1 MTSRLVKR
9 HLSLC
14 LVLVML
20 LTAMLPVSVFAAGSN
35 DEGSA
40 ASGGNAAAT
49 TMISDY
55 ATFLSCFKVLEGYAQ
70 TYAEENAGE
79 DANALIINYIRTGV
93 ERYTSGTWEMVCGKE
108 NTAFTAYVSEQDTAN
123 NTSASALKNINNFT
137 LPNGNKVDLGHVFGA
152 MDVANYAKVQGMT
165 DAVVQARADMGSW
178 AGDITDLM
186 YCAENVDIADKV
198 DTTETDV
205 DTLAANLRARYLGVD
220 YGTLNEVDHSFTDT
234 DLYGDMDAFYLTTE
248 MNRGGVALSTIIE
261 NYFTAGLTDASRASY
276 FLTNRLGGMVTKD
289 GIRSKVLST
298 YTGNTLI
305 GALESSYS
313 LTDLPNCETLRKA
326 CCYAFADYLFDLA
339 GDPNGTDPV
348 DPDPVDPDPKPE
360 PKPDNAYYSVFSSDT
375 TTVAPGVTQ
384 TINYALTKDDKQIV
398 YYIATA
404 DIARE
409 DVSIHANYHD
419 NDPSQGWAMS
429 RVSDQMAAAQKR
441 HSDPSDAA
449 NYVEHYNAVVGV
461 NADFYNMTTGAPG
474 GALVMDGVE
483 YHGGTSENFFAILKD
498 GTAMIGSSS
507 DYAAYKDQ
515 IQEAVGGS
523 VYLVKDGKPV
533 VTSAADYY
541 NSRHSRTCVGI
552 TAEGKVIMMVLD
564 GRQEP
569 FSAGGSAEELAQIM
583 LDAGCVTAINLD
595 GGGST
600 TFVAKQEGSNTL
612 TVVNRPSDGYERSVS
627 SSLMVVSTAPVST
640 ELDHALITSA
650 YDYLTSGATVRLV
663 ASGVSASGSAAE
675 LPADITW
682 KSADETIGTV
692 SEDGVFTAVKK
703 GSVEIQL
710 LSGDTVIGSKTLTVV
725 EPNGLKF
732 SKTSINA
739 IYGDSVCLPLVATYN
754 ENPVAVCAGDITFE
768 LSNSAAGTVEAANNG
783 FAFTGSEGSGLR
795 NVTITAMI
803 TRDYSIS
810 ATIKVAMYS
819 ANQAI
824 FDFDNATGGDRT
836 FAWTRE
842 VSNAEYLPGGDGETD
857 RYHVIDPSQPM
868 NVTYVFGLDMMTIKM
883 PEKLKP
889 LLSMVAGGDI
899 SGITAWDLL
908 LQLAERVSPKTEVTV
923 KFQFDQNVDVD
934 ISNLT
939 VSNDYFRLTSA
950 SMDENNLLTV
960 KCNFIK
966 QSQAIDPETANPI
979 CILSGVKMTAKN
991 GANQTLTITNAGSIG
1006 YDIYLGANALYS
1018 MAKQTSFQ
1026 EQYGIYPYEE
1036 PENVTHPKGGHFY
1049 CESYQKFTDKF
1060 ILDGTVWSGWKQING
1075 ATYYFV
1081 DNVAVKGVHKVPGL
1095 NDESNEY
1102 FYQFNETTGAC
1113 EGKVTGLFEL
1123 DGARYYAI
1131 NGVAKSGWWNLTD
1144 ADGENSYYY
1153 FDKETFKGLNGP
1165 SRAFFENVTYT
1176 FDNGKLLKGEWLTT
1190 DQGTKYYY
1198 GPTFVQGKWYT
1209 VEGEKYYFD
1218 PQGYRY
1224 TGLRYVKESYN
1235 HDDHIYWYD
1244 FGEDGICHGVYQ
1256 HTGLF
1261 YLNGNTYYTIDGMVC
1276 FGLYLAEDGYYYY
1289 FGSGN
1294 YTAVKNTRHWVSFPN
1309 DTGLAQ
1315 AFYDF
1320 DENGRMI
1327 IDNPDPSKNGIVN
1340 EDGTLYYYVNGVRNY
1355 AGLIQID
1362 GDYYYV
1368 NSSCKVVTSQR
1379 YWVSKTND
1387 LLPATFY
1394 NFDADGKMTDAP
1406 IPTPDPDPNPNPDP
1420 GVKNGIVN
1428 EDGELYYYVNGVKT
1442 YAGLIKIDG
1451 DYYYVN
1457 SSCKVVTNCRYWIS
1471 KTNDLLPA
1479 TFYNFDADGKMTDAP
1494 IPTPDPDPNPNPDP
1508 EVKNGI
1514 VSEDGEL
1521 YYYVNGV
1528 KTYAGL
1534 IQIDGDY
1541 YYVNSSCKVVTNQRY
1556 WISKTN
1562 DLLPATFYTFG
1573 ADGKMTDAPIPT
1585 PEPDPELK
1593 NGIVSEDG
1601 ELYYY
1606 VNGVKTYAGLIQ
1618 IDGDYYYV
1626 NSSCKVVTN
1635 QRYWIS
1641 KTNDLLPATFYNFDA
1656 DGKMTDAPIPTPE
1669 PDPELKNGIVSEDG
1683 ELYYYVNGVKTYA
1696 GLIQIDGDYYYVNS
1710 SCKVVTNQRYW
1721 ISKTN
1726 DLLPATFYTF
1736 GADGKMT
1743 DAPIPTPDPD
1753 PVDPAKNGIV
1763 SEDGELYYY
1772 VDGVKTYAGLIKI
1785 DGDYYYVNS
1794 SCKVIT
1800 NQRYW
1805 ISKTNDLLPATF
1817 YTFGADGKMVK

>member
-1 MTSRLVKR
+1 MTRGTMKR
-9 HLSLC
+9 YLSMC
-14 LVLVML
+14 LVIVML
-20 LTAMLPVSVFAAGSN
+20 LTTLLPVGAYAADDSAIEDTATN
-35 DEGSA
+35 YEEPVASELEDVSIELEDQESEQADETS
-40 ASGGNAAAT
+40 T
-49 TMISDY
+49 VTEISDY

-261 NYFTAGLTDASRASY
+261 NYFTAGLTDTSRASY

-313 LTDLPNCETLRKA
+313 LTDLPNYETLRKA

-348 DPDPVDPDPKPE
+348 DPNPDPEPDPE
-360 PKPDNAYYSVFSSDT
+360 PDDAYYSVFSSDT

-404 DIARE
+404 DISRD
-409 DVSIHANYHD
+409 DVSIHANYHA

-429 RVSDQMAAAQKR
+429 RVSDQMTAAQKR

-461 NADFYNMTTGAPG
+461 NADFYNMTTGAPS
-474 GALVMDGVE
+474 GALVMEGVE
-483 YHGGTSENFFAILKD
+483 YHSGASANFFAILKD

-523 VYLVKDGKPV
+523 VYLVKDGKSV

-552 TAEGKVIMMVLD
+552 TAEGKVVLMVLD

-640 ELDHALITSA
+640 EFDHALITSA
-650 YDYLTSGATVRLV
+650 YDYLTSGATVRLI
-663 ASGVSASGSAAE
+663 ASGVSVSGSAAE

-692 SEDGVFTAVKK
+692 SEGGVFTAVKK

-739 IYGDSVCLPLVATYN
+739 IYGDSVRLPLVATYN

-783 FAFTGSEGSGLR
+783 FAFTGSEASGLR

-824 FDFDNATGGDRT
+824 FDFDNATSGDRT
-836 FAWTRE
+836 FAWTRD

-868 NVTYVFGLDMMTIKM
+868 NVTYVFGLDMMTIKV
-883 PEKLKP
+883 PEKLEP

-908 LQLAERVSPKTEVTV
+908 LQLAERVSSKTEVTV
-923 KFQFDQNVDVD
+923 KFQFDQNVAVD

-950 SMDENNLLTV
+950 SLDENNLLTV

-966 QSQAIDPETANPI
+966 QSQAIDPDTANPI
-979 CILSGVKMTAKN
+979 CILSGVQLSAKD
-991 GANQTLTITNAGSIG
+991 GAQWDADQCLSIENSGSVG

-1036 PENVTHPKGGHFY
+1036 PENTTHPCGGHFY
-1049 CESYQKFTDKF
+1049 CESYQEFTDRF
-1060 ILDGTVWSGWKQING
+1060 ILDNGSWSGWKTVNG
-1075 ATYYFV
+1075 ASYYFV
-1081 DNVAVKGVHKVPGL
+1081 ENNALKGIHKVPGL

-1113 EGKVTGLFEL
+1113 EGKVTGLIEV
-1123 DGARYYAI
+1123 DGAWYYAI

-1144 ADGENSYYY
+1144 ADGNNGYYY
-1153 FDKETFKGLNGP
+1153 FDPETFQGLNGEN
-1165 SRAFFENVTYT
+1165 SSFFPNVTYQ
-1176 FDNGKLLKGEWLTT
+1176 FENGKLVKGAWLAT
-1190 DQGTKYYY
+1190 DHGKRYYY
-1198 GPTFVQGKWYT
+1198 GPGFVQGKWYT
-1209 VEGEKYYFD
+1209 IEGNLYFFN
-1218 PQGYRY
+1218 QNGYRY
-1224 TGLRYVKESYN
+1224 EGLRYVKLRDN
-1235 HDDHIYWYD
+1235 HDDPIYWYD

-1261 YLNGNTYYTIDGMVC
+1261 YLNGNTYYTINGMVC
-1276 FGLYLAEDGYYYY
+1276 NGLYLADDGYYYY
-1289 FGSGN
+1289 FGSVD
-1294 YTAVKNTRHWVSFPN
+1294 YTAVKNTRHWVSYPN
-1309 DTGLAQ
+1309 DTGFAP
-1315 AFYDF
+1315 AFYSF
-1320 DENGRMI
+1320 DEDGRMI
-1327 IDNPDPSKNGIVN
+1327 IDTPDPSKDGIVN
-1340 EDGTLYYYVNGVRNY
+1340 EDGELYYYVNGVRFY

-1368 NSSCKVVTSQR
+1368 NSSCKVVTNQR

-1387 LLPATFY
+1387 LLPAGFY
-1394 NFDADGKMTDAP
+1394 NFDVDGKMTDAP
-1406 IPTPDPDPNPNPDP
+1406 IPTPDPDPD
-1420 GVKNGIVN
+1420 
-1428 EDGELYYYVNGVKT
+1428 
-1442 YAGLIKIDG
+1442 
-1451 DYYYVN
+1451 
-1457 SSCKVVTNCRYWIS
+1457 
-1471 KTNDLLPA
+1471 
-1479 TFYNFDADGKMTDAP
+1479 
-1494 IPTPDPDPNPNPDP
+1494 PNPDP

-1541 YYVNSSCKVVTNQRY
+1541 YYVNSY
-1556 WISKTN
+1556 
-1562 DLLPATFYTFG
+1562 
-1573 ADGKMTDAPIPT
+1573 
-1585 PEPDPELK
+1585 
-1593 NGIVSEDG
+1593 
-1601 ELYYY
+1601 
-1606 VNGVKTYAGLIQ
+1606 
-1618 IDGDYYYV
+1618 
-1626 NSSCKVVTN
+1626 
-1635 QRYWIS
+1635 
-1641 KTNDLLPATFYNFDA
+1641 
-1656 DGKMTDAPIPTPE
+1656 
-1669 PDPELKNGIVSEDG
+1669 
-1683 ELYYYVNGVKTYA
+1683 
-1696 GLIQIDGDYYYVNS
+1696 
-1710 SCKVVTNQRYW
+1710 
-1721 ISKTN
+1721 
-1726 DLLPATFYTF
+1726 
-1736 GADGKMT
+1736 
-1743 DAPIPTPDPD
+1743 
-1753 PVDPAKNGIV
+1753 
-1763 SEDGELYYY
+1763 
-1772 VDGVKTYAGLIKI
+1772 
-1785 DGDYYYVNS
+1785 
-1794 SCKVIT
+1794 CKVIT
-1800 NQRYW
+1800 SQRYW
-1805 ISKTNDLLPATF
+1805 VSKTNNLLPATF
-1817 YTFGADGKMVK
+1817 YTFGADGKMVR

>member
-123 NTSASALKNINNFT
+123 NTSASALKNLGNFT

-152 MDVANYAKVQGMT
+152 MDVANYAKAQGMT
-165 DAVVQARADMGSW
+165 AAVVQARADMGSW
-178 AGDITDLM
+178 AGDIADLM
-186 YCAENVDIADKV
+186 FCAENVDIPEKV

-205 DTLAANLRARYLGVD
+205 DILAANIRTKYLGVD
-220 YGTLNEVDHSFTDT
+220 YGTLNSVDHSFTDT

-552 TAEGKVIMMVLD
+552 TAEGKVVMMVLD

-640 ELDHALITSA
+640 EFDHALITSA

-663 ASGVSASGSAAE
+663 ASGVSVSGSAAE
-675 LPADITW
+675 LPANLTW

-692 SEDGVFTAVKK
+692 SEDGVFNAVKK

-710 LSGDTVIGSKTLTVV
+710 LSDDTVIGSKTLTVV

-739 IYGDSVCLPLVATYN
+739 IYGDSVRLPLIATYN

-810 ATIKVAMYS
+810 ATIKVVMYS

-824 FDFDNATGGDRT
+824 FDFDNATSGDRT
-836 FAWTRE
+836 FAWTRD

-883 PEKLKP
+883 PEKLEP

-1006 YDIYLGANALYS
+1006 YDIYLGANALYN

-1123 DGARYYAI
+1123 DGAWYYAI
-1131 NGVAKSGWWNLTD
+1131 KGVAKSGWWNLTD
-1144 ADGENSYYY
+1144 ADGSSAYY
-1153 FDKETFKGLNGP
+1153 FFSTKTFQAVDGNQKIDGYNYVF
-1165 SRAFFENVTYT
+1165 SNH
-1176 FDNGKLLKGEWLTT
+1176 KLVRGDFVKDAGGTHYRWAGEWMCNKWLEL
-1190 DQGTKYYY
+1190 DGKKYYLGH
-1198 GPTFVQGKWYT
+1198 GPNGYVQ
-1209 VEGEKYYFD
+1209 
-1218 PQGYRY
+1218 
-1224 TGLRYVKESYN
+1224 TGIF
-1235 HDDHIYWYD
+1235 HIYEYP
-1244 FGEDGICHGVYQ
+1244 
-1256 HTGLF
+1256 
-1261 YLNGNTYYTIDGMVC
+1261 
-1276 FGLYLAEDGYYYY
+1276 
-1289 FGSGN
+1289 
-1294 YTAVKNTRHWVSFPN
+1294 TRY
-1309 DTGLAQ
+1309 A
-1315 AFYDF
+1315 A
-1320 DENGRMI
+1320 DENGVWQEHLTGPFDYKGETYYCVAGI
-1327 IDNPDPSKNGIVN
+1327 IQEG
-1340 EDGTLYYYVNGVRNY
+1340 
-1355 AGLIQID
+1355 AGLVRID
-1362 GDYYYV
+1362 GDYYYFRTSTSTAV
-1368 NSSCKVVTSQR
+1368 KARAYWITVT
-1379 YWVSKTND
+1379 NG
-1387 LLPATFY
+1387 LLPAGQYT
-1394 NFDADGKMTDAP
+1394 FDADGKMVNPP
-1406 IPTPDPDPNPNPDP
+1406 IVTPDPDPSP
-1420 GVKNGIVN
+1420 
-1428 EDGELYYYVNGVKT
+1428 E
-1442 YAGLIKIDG
+1442 
-1451 DYYYVN
+1451 
-1457 SSCKVVTNCRYWIS
+1457 
-1471 KTNDLLPA
+1471 
-1479 TFYNFDADGKMTDAP
+1479 
-1494 IPTPDPDPNPNPDP
+1494 P

-1514 VSEDGEL
+1514 VAE
-1521 YYYVNGV
+1521 NG
-1528 KTYAGL
+1528 
-1534 IQIDGDY
+1534 
-1541 YYVNSSCKVVTNQRY
+1541 S
-1556 WISKTN
+1556 
-1562 DLLPATFYTFG
+1562 
-1573 ADGKMTDAPIPT
+1573 
-1585 PEPDPELK
+1585 
-1593 NGIVSEDG
+1593 
-1601 ELYYY
+1601 
-1606 VNGVKTYAGLIQ
+1606 
-1618 IDGDYYYV
+1618 
-1626 NSSCKVVTN
+1626 
-1635 QRYWIS
+1635 
-1641 KTNDLLPATFYNFDA
+1641 
-1656 DGKMTDAPIPTPE
+1656 
-1669 PDPELKNGIVSEDG
+1669 
-1683 ELYYYVNGVKTYA
+1683 
-1696 GLIQIDGDYYYVNS
+1696 
-1710 SCKVVTNQRYW
+1710 
-1721 ISKTN
+1721 
-1726 DLLPATFYTF
+1726 
-1736 GADGKMT
+1736 
-1743 DAPIPTPDPD
+1743 
-1753 PVDPAKNGIV
+1753 
-1763 SEDGELYYY
+1763 LYYY
-1772 VDGVKTYAGLIKI
+1772 VDGVLTGAGLIRLN
-1785 DGDYYYVNS
+1785 GDYYYVRTSNCEVVHGRS
-1794 SCKVIT
+1794 
-1800 NQRYW
+1800 YW
-1805 ISKTNDLLPATF
+1805 ITVTNGLLPTGQYTFDANGKMVNPPIVTPDPDPSPEPEVKNGIVAENGSLYYYVDGVLTGAGLIRLNGDYYYVRTSNCEVVHGRSYWVTDTNDLLPAGP
-1817 YTFGADGKMVK
+1817 YTFGTDGKMINPPVVDPNPDPDPTPDVKNGIVAENGSLYYYVDGVLTGAGLIRLNGDYYYVRTSNCEVVHGRSYWVTDTNGLLPAGEYVFDETGKIVF

>member
-1 MTSRLVKR
+1 MTRGTMKR
-9 HLSLC
+9 YLSMC
-14 LVLVML
+14 LVIVML
-20 LTAMLPVSVFAAGSN
+20 LTTLLPVGAYAADDSAIEDTATN
-35 DEGSA
+35 YEEPVASELEDVSIELEDQESEQADETS
-40 ASGGNAAAT
+40 T
-49 TMISDY
+49 VTEISDY

-261 NYFTAGLTDASRASY
+261 NYFTAGLTDTSRASY

-313 LTDLPNCETLRKA
+313 LTDLPNYETLRKA

-348 DPDPVDPDPKPE
+348 DPNPDPEPDPE
-360 PKPDNAYYSVFSSDT
+360 PDDAYYSVFSSDT

-404 DIARE
+404 DISRD
-409 DVSIHANYHD
+409 DVSIHANYHA

-429 RVSDQMAAAQKR
+429 RVSDQMTAAQKR

-461 NADFYNMTTGAPG
+461 NADFYNMTTGAPS
-474 GALVMDGVE
+474 GALVMEGVE
-483 YHGGTSENFFAILKD
+483 YHSGASANFFAILKD

-523 VYLVKDGKPV
+523 VYLVKDGKSV

-552 TAEGKVIMMVLD
+552 TAEGKVVLMVLD

-640 ELDHALITSA
+640 EFDHALITSA
-650 YDYLTSGATVRLV
+650 YDYLTSGATVRLI
-663 ASGVSASGSAAE
+663 ASGVSVSGSAAE

-692 SEDGVFTAVKK
+692 SEGGVFTAVKK

-739 IYGDSVCLPLVATYN
+739 IYGDSVRLPLVATYN

-783 FAFTGSEGSGLR
+783 FAFTGSEASGLR

-824 FDFDNATGGDRT
+824 FDFDNATSGDRT
-836 FAWTRE
+836 FAWTRD

-868 NVTYVFGLDMMTIKM
+868 NVTYVFGLDMMTIKV
-883 PEKLKP
+883 PEKLEP

-908 LQLAERVSPKTEVTV
+908 LQLAERVSSKTEVTV
-923 KFQFDQNVDVD
+923 KFQFDQNVAVD

-950 SMDENNLLTV
+950 SLDENNLLTV

-966 QSQAIDPETANPI
+966 QSQAIDPDTANPI
-979 CILSGVKMTAKN
+979 CILSGVQLSAKD
-991 GANQTLTITNAGSIG
+991 GAQWDADQCLSIENSGSVG

-1036 PENVTHPKGGHFY
+1036 PENTTHPCGGHFY
-1049 CESYQKFTDKF
+1049 CESYQEFTDRF
-1060 ILDGTVWSGWKQING
+1060 ILDNGSWSGWKTVNG
-1075 ATYYFV
+1075 ASYYFV
-1081 DNVAVKGVHKVPGL
+1081 ENNALKGIHKVPGL

-1113 EGKVTGLFEL
+1113 EGKVTGLIEV
-1123 DGARYYAI
+1123 DGAWYYAI

-1144 ADGENSYYY
+1144 ADGNNGYYY
-1153 FDKETFKGLNGP
+1153 FDPETFQGLNGEN
-1165 SRAFFENVTYT
+1165 SSFFPNVTYQ
-1176 FDNGKLLKGEWLTT
+1176 FENGKLVKGAWLAT
-1190 DQGTKYYY
+1190 DHGKRYYY
-1198 GPTFVQGKWYT
+1198 GPGFVQGKWYT
-1209 VEGEKYYFD
+1209 IEGNLYFFN
-1218 PQGYRY
+1218 QNGYRY
-1224 TGLRYVKESYN
+1224 EGLRYVKLRDN
-1235 HDDHIYWYD
+1235 HDDPIYWYD

-1261 YLNGNTYYTIDGMVC
+1261 YLNGNTYYTINGMVC
-1276 FGLYLAEDGYYYY
+1276 NGLYLADDGYYYY
-1289 FGSGN
+1289 FGSVD
-1294 YTAVKNTRHWVSFPN
+1294 YTAVKNTRHWVSYPN
-1309 DTGLAQ
+1309 DTGFAP
-1315 AFYDF
+1315 AFYSF
-1320 DENGRMI
+1320 DEDGRMI
-1327 IDNPDPSKNGIVN
+1327 IDTPDPSK
-1340 EDGTLYYYVNGVRNY
+1340 D
-1355 AGLIQID
+1355 
-1362 GDYYYV
+1362 
-1368 NSSCKVVTSQR
+1368 
-1379 YWVSKTND
+1379 
-1387 LLPATFY
+1387 
-1394 NFDADGKMTDAP
+1394 
-1406 IPTPDPDPNPNPDP
+1406 
-1420 GVKNGIVN
+1420 GIVN
-1428 EDGELYYYVNGVKT
+1428 EDGELYYYVNGV
-1442 YAGLIKIDG
+1442 
-1451 DYYYVN
+1451 
-1457 SSCKVVTNCRYWIS
+1457 R
-1471 KTNDLLPA
+1471 
-1479 TFYNFDADGKMTDAP
+1479 F
-1494 IPTPDPDPNPNPDP
+1494 
-1508 EVKNGI
+1508 
-1514 VSEDGEL
+1514 
-1521 YYYVNGV
+1521 
-1528 KTYAGL
+1528 YAGL

-1556 WISKTN
+1556 WVSKTN
-1562 DLLPATFYTFG
+1562 DLLPAG
-1573 ADGKMTDAPIPT
+1573 
-1585 PEPDPELK
+1585 
-1593 NGIVSEDG
+1593 
-1601 ELYYY
+1601 
-1606 VNGVKTYAGLIQ
+1606 
-1618 IDGDYYYV
+1618 
-1626 NSSCKVVTN
+1626 
-1635 QRYWIS
+1635 
-1641 KTNDLLPATFYNFDA
+1641 FYNFD
-1656 DGKMTDAPIPTPE
+1656 
-1669 PDPELKNGIVSEDG
+1669 V
-1683 ELYYYVNGVKTYA
+1683 
-1696 GLIQIDGDYYYVNS
+1696 
-1710 SCKVVTNQRYW
+1710 
-1721 ISKTN
+1721 
-1726 DLLPATFYTF
+1726 
-1736 GADGKMT
+1736 DGKMT

-1753 PVDPAKNGIV
+1753 PDPNPDPEVKNGIV

-1772 VDGVKTYAGLIKI
+1772 VDGVKTYAGLIQI

-1794 SCKVIT
+1794 YCKVIT
-1800 NQRYW
+1800 SQRYW
-1805 ISKTNDLLPATF
+1805 VSKTNNLLPATF
-1817 YTFGADGKMVK
+1817 YTFGADGKMVR

>member
-1 MTSRLVKR
+1 MTSRLMKR

-123 NTSASALKNINNFT
+123 NTSASALKNLGNFT

-178 AGDITDLM
+178 AGDIADLM
-186 YCAENVDIADKV
+186 FCAENVDIPEKV

-205 DTLAANLRARYLGVD
+205 DILAANIRTKYLGVD
-220 YGTLNEVDHSFTDT
+220 YGTLNSVDHSFTDT

-498 GTAMIGSSS
+498 GTAMIGGPS
-507 DYAAYKDQ
+507 DYAAYQDQ

-640 ELDHALITSA
+640 EFDHALITSA

-663 ASGVSASGSAAE
+663 ASGVSVSGSAAE
-675 LPADITW
+675 LPANLTW

-739 IYGDSVCLPLVATYN
+739 IYGDSVRLPLVATYN

-1144 ADGENSYYY
+1144 ADGSSAYY
-1153 FDKETFKGLNGP
+1153 FFSTKTFQAVDGNQKIDGYNYVF
-1165 SRAFFENVTYT
+1165 SNH
-1176 FDNGKLLKGEWLTT
+1176 KLVRGDFVKDAGGTHYRWAGEWMCNKWLEL
-1190 DQGTKYYY
+1190 DGKKYYLGY
-1198 GPTFVQGKWYT
+1198 GPNGYVQ
-1209 VEGEKYYFD
+1209 
-1218 PQGYRY
+1218 
-1224 TGLRYVKESYN
+1224 TGIF
-1235 HDDHIYWYD
+1235 HIYEYPTRYAAD
-1244 FGEDGICHGVYQ
+1244 ENGVWQ
-1256 HTGLF
+1256 EHLTGLF
-1261 YLNGNTYYTIDGMVC
+1261 DYKGETYYCVAG
-1276 FGLYLAEDGYYYY
+1276 
-1289 FGSGN
+1289 
-1294 YTAVKNTRHWVSFPN
+1294 
-1309 DTGLAQ
+1309 
-1315 AFYDF
+1315 
-1320 DENGRMI
+1320 I
-1327 IDNPDPSKNGIVN
+1327 IQEG
-1340 EDGTLYYYVNGVRNY
+1340 
-1355 AGLIQID
+1355 AGLVRID
-1362 GDYYYV
+1362 GDYYYFRTSTSTAV
-1368 NSSCKVVTSQR
+1368 KARAYWITVT
-1379 YWVSKTND
+1379 NG
-1387 LLPATFY
+1387 LLPAGQYT
-1394 NFDADGKMTDAP
+1394 FDADGKMVNPP
-1406 IPTPDPDPNPNPDP
+1406 IVTPDPDPSPEP
-1420 GVKNGIVN
+1420 GVKNGIVA
-1428 EDGELYYYVNGVKT
+1428 ENG
-1442 YAGLIKIDG
+1442 
-1451 DYYYVN
+1451 
-1457 SSCKVVTNCRYWIS
+1457 S
-1471 KTNDLLPA
+1471 
-1479 TFYNFDADGKMTDAP
+1479 
-1494 IPTPDPDPNPNPDP
+1494 
-1508 EVKNGI
+1508 
-1514 VSEDGEL
+1514 
-1521 YYYVNGV
+1521 
-1528 KTYAGL
+1528 
-1534 IQIDGDY
+1534 
-1541 YYVNSSCKVVTNQRY
+1541 
-1556 WISKTN
+1556 
-1562 DLLPATFYTFG
+1562 
-1573 ADGKMTDAPIPT
+1573 
-1585 PEPDPELK
+1585 
-1593 NGIVSEDG
+1593 
-1601 ELYYY
+1601 
-1606 VNGVKTYAGLIQ
+1606 
-1618 IDGDYYYV
+1618 
-1626 NSSCKVVTN
+1626 
-1635 QRYWIS
+1635 
-1641 KTNDLLPATFYNFDA
+1641 
-1656 DGKMTDAPIPTPE
+1656 
-1669 PDPELKNGIVSEDG
+1669 
-1683 ELYYYVNGVKTYA
+1683 
-1696 GLIQIDGDYYYVNS
+1696 
-1710 SCKVVTNQRYW
+1710 
-1721 ISKTN
+1721 
-1726 DLLPATFYTF
+1726 
-1736 GADGKMT
+1736 
-1743 DAPIPTPDPD
+1743 
-1753 PVDPAKNGIV
+1753 
-1763 SEDGELYYY
+1763 LYYY
-1772 VDGVKTYAGLIKI
+1772 VDGVLTGAGLIRLN
-1785 DGDYYYVNS
+1785 GDYYYVKTSNCEVVHGRS
-1794 SCKVIT
+1794 YWVTDT
-1800 NQRYW
+1800 NG
-1805 ISKTNDLLPATF
+1805 LLPAGP
-1817 YTFGADGKMVK
+1817 YTFGTDGKMINPPVVDPTPDPDPEPEPTPDPDPTPDVKNGIVAENGSLYYYEGGVLTGAGLIRLNGDYYYVKTSNCEVVHGRSYWVTDTNGLLPAGPYTFDADGKMVK

>member
-1 MTSRLVKR
+1 MTSRLMKR

-35 DEGSA
+35 DEGSV

-123 NTSASALKNINNFT
+123 NTSASALKNLGNFT

-205 DTLAANLRARYLGVD
+205 DTLAANIRTKYLGVD
-220 YGTLNEVDHSFTDT
+220 YGTLNSVGHSFADT

-461 NADFYNMTTGAPG
+461 NADFYNMTTGAPS

-483 YHGGTSENFFAILKD
+483 YHGGTSKNFFAILKD
-498 GTAMIGSSS
+498 GTAMIGGPS
-507 DYAAYKDQ
+507 DYAAYQDQ

-552 TAEGKVIMMVLD
+552 TAEGKVVMMVLD

-569 FSAGGSAEELAQIM
+569 FSAGGTAEELAQIM

-640 ELDHALITSA
+640 EFDHALITSA

-663 ASGVSASGSAAE
+663 ASGVSVSGSAAE
-675 LPADITW
+675 LPANLTW

-739 IYGDSVCLPLVATYN
+739 IYGDSVRLPLVATYN

-824 FDFDNATGGDRT
+824 FDFDNATSGDRT
-836 FAWTRE
+836 FAWTRD

-883 PEKLKP
+883 PEKLEP

-1006 YDIYLGANALYS
+1006 YDIYLGANALYN

-1123 DGARYYAI
+1123 DGAWYYAI
-1131 NGVAKSGWWNLTD
+1131 KGVAKSGWWNLTD
-1144 ADGENSYYY
+1144 ADGSSAYY
-1153 FDKETFKGLNGP
+1153 FFSTKTFQAVDGNQKIDGYNYVF
-1165 SRAFFENVTYT
+1165 SNH
-1176 FDNGKLLKGEWLTT
+1176 KLVRGDFVKDAGGTHYRWAGEWMCNKWLEL
-1190 DQGTKYYY
+1190 DGKKYYLGY
-1198 GPTFVQGKWYT
+1198 GPNGYVQ
-1209 VEGEKYYFD
+1209 
-1218 PQGYRY
+1218 
-1224 TGLRYVKESYN
+1224 TGIF
-1235 HDDHIYWYD
+1235 HIYEYP
-1244 FGEDGICHGVYQ
+1244 
-1256 HTGLF
+1256 
-1261 YLNGNTYYTIDGMVC
+1261 
-1276 FGLYLAEDGYYYY
+1276 
-1289 FGSGN
+1289 
-1294 YTAVKNTRHWVSFPN
+1294 TRY
-1309 DTGLAQ
+1309 A
-1315 AFYDF
+1315 A
-1320 DENGRMI
+1320 DENGVWQEHLTGPFDYKGETYYCVAGI
-1327 IDNPDPSKNGIVN
+1327 IQEG
-1340 EDGTLYYYVNGVRNY
+1340 
-1355 AGLIQID
+1355 AGLVRID
-1362 GDYYYV
+1362 GDYYYFRTSTSTAV
-1368 NSSCKVVTSQR
+1368 KARAYWITVT
-1379 YWVSKTND
+1379 NG
-1387 LLPATFY
+1387 LLPAGQYT
-1394 NFDADGKMTDAP
+1394 FDADGKMVNPP
-1406 IPTPDPDPNPNPDP
+1406 IVTPDPDPSP
-1420 GVKNGIVN
+1420 
-1428 EDGELYYYVNGVKT
+1428 E
-1442 YAGLIKIDG
+1442 
-1451 DYYYVN
+1451 
-1457 SSCKVVTNCRYWIS
+1457 
-1471 KTNDLLPA
+1471 
-1479 TFYNFDADGKMTDAP
+1479 
-1494 IPTPDPDPNPNPDP
+1494 P

-1514 VSEDGEL
+1514 VAE
-1521 YYYVNGV
+1521 NG
-1528 KTYAGL
+1528 
-1534 IQIDGDY
+1534 
-1541 YYVNSSCKVVTNQRY
+1541 S
-1556 WISKTN
+1556 
-1562 DLLPATFYTFG
+1562 
-1573 ADGKMTDAPIPT
+1573 
-1585 PEPDPELK
+1585 
-1593 NGIVSEDG
+1593 
-1601 ELYYY
+1601 
-1606 VNGVKTYAGLIQ
+1606 
-1618 IDGDYYYV
+1618 
-1626 NSSCKVVTN
+1626 
-1635 QRYWIS
+1635 
-1641 KTNDLLPATFYNFDA
+1641 
-1656 DGKMTDAPIPTPE
+1656 
-1669 PDPELKNGIVSEDG
+1669 
-1683 ELYYYVNGVKTYA
+1683 
-1696 GLIQIDGDYYYVNS
+1696 
-1710 SCKVVTNQRYW
+1710 
-1721 ISKTN
+1721 
-1726 DLLPATFYTF
+1726 
-1736 GADGKMT
+1736 
-1743 DAPIPTPDPD
+1743 
-1753 PVDPAKNGIV
+1753 
-1763 SEDGELYYY
+1763 LYYY
-1772 VDGVKTYAGLIKI
+1772 VDGVLTGAGLIRLN
-1785 DGDYYYVNS
+1785 GDYYYVKTSNCEVVHGRS
-1794 SCKVIT
+1794 YWVTDT
-1800 NQRYW
+1800 NG
-1805 ISKTNDLLPATF
+1805 LLPAGPYTF
-1817 YTFGADGKMVK
+1817 GTDGKMINPPVVDPTPDPDPEPEPTPDPDPTPDVKNGIVAENGSLYYYEDGVLTGAGLIRLNGDYYYVKTSNCEVVHGRSYWVTDTNGLLPAGPYTFGADGKMVK

>member
-1 MTSRLVKR
+1 MTSRLMKR

-123 NTSASALKNINNFT
+123 NTSASALKNLGNFT

-178 AGDITDLM
+178 AGDIADLM
-186 YCAENVDIADKV
+186 FCAENVDIPEKV

-205 DTLAANLRARYLGVD
+205 DILAANIRTKYLGVD
-220 YGTLNEVDHSFTDT
+220 YGTLNSVDHSFTDT

-498 GTAMIGSSS
+498 GTAMIGGPS
-507 DYAAYKDQ
+507 DYAAYQDQ

-627 SSLMVVSTAPVST
+627 SSLMVASTAPVST
-640 ELDHALITSA
+640 EFDHALITSA

-663 ASGVSASGSAAE
+663 ASGVSVSGSAAE
-675 LPADITW
+675 LPANLTW

-739 IYGDSVCLPLVATYN
+739 IYGDSVRLPLVATYN

-824 FDFDNATGGDRT
+824 FDFDNATSGDRT

-883 PEKLKP
+883 PEKLEP

-991 GANQTLTITNAGSIG
+991 GANQTLTITSAGSIG

-1123 DGARYYAI
+1123 DGAWYYAI
-1131 NGVAKSGWWNLTD
+1131 KGVAKSGWWNLTD
-1144 ADGENSYYY
+1144 ADGSSAYY
-1153 FDKETFKGLNGP
+1153 FFSTKTFQAVDGNQKIDGYNYVF
-1165 SRAFFENVTYT
+1165 SNH
-1176 FDNGKLLKGEWLTT
+1176 KLVRGDFVKDAGGTHYRWAGEWMCNKWLEL
-1190 DQGTKYYY
+1190 DGKKYYLGY
-1198 GPTFVQGKWYT
+1198 GPNGYVQ
-1209 VEGEKYYFD
+1209 
-1218 PQGYRY
+1218 
-1224 TGLRYVKESYN
+1224 TGIF
-1235 HDDHIYWYD
+1235 HIYEYPTRYAAD
-1244 FGEDGICHGVYQ
+1244 ENGVWQ
-1256 HTGLF
+1256 EHLTGLF
-1261 YLNGNTYYTIDGMVC
+1261 DYKGETYYCVAG
-1276 FGLYLAEDGYYYY
+1276 
-1289 FGSGN
+1289 
-1294 YTAVKNTRHWVSFPN
+1294 
-1309 DTGLAQ
+1309 
-1315 AFYDF
+1315 
-1320 DENGRMI
+1320 I
-1327 IDNPDPSKNGIVN
+1327 IQEG
-1340 EDGTLYYYVNGVRNY
+1340 
-1355 AGLIQID
+1355 AGLVRID
-1362 GDYYYV
+1362 GDYYYFRTSTSTAV
-1368 NSSCKVVTSQR
+1368 KARAYWITVT
-1379 YWVSKTND
+1379 NG
-1387 LLPATFY
+1387 LLPTGQY
-1394 NFDADGKMTDAP
+1394 TFDADGKMVNPP
-1406 IPTPDPDPNPNPDP
+1406 IVTPDPDPSPEP
-1420 GVKNGIVN
+1420 GVKNGIVA
-1428 EDGELYYYVNGVKT
+1428 ENG
-1442 YAGLIKIDG
+1442 
-1451 DYYYVN
+1451 
-1457 SSCKVVTNCRYWIS
+1457 S
-1471 KTNDLLPA
+1471 
-1479 TFYNFDADGKMTDAP
+1479 
-1494 IPTPDPDPNPNPDP
+1494 
-1508 EVKNGI
+1508 
-1514 VSEDGEL
+1514 
-1521 YYYVNGV
+1521 
-1528 KTYAGL
+1528 
-1534 IQIDGDY
+1534 
-1541 YYVNSSCKVVTNQRY
+1541 
-1556 WISKTN
+1556 
-1562 DLLPATFYTFG
+1562 
-1573 ADGKMTDAPIPT
+1573 
-1585 PEPDPELK
+1585 
-1593 NGIVSEDG
+1593 
-1601 ELYYY
+1601 
-1606 VNGVKTYAGLIQ
+1606 
-1618 IDGDYYYV
+1618 
-1626 NSSCKVVTN
+1626 
-1635 QRYWIS
+1635 
-1641 KTNDLLPATFYNFDA
+1641 
-1656 DGKMTDAPIPTPE
+1656 
-1669 PDPELKNGIVSEDG
+1669 
-1683 ELYYYVNGVKTYA
+1683 
-1696 GLIQIDGDYYYVNS
+1696 
-1710 SCKVVTNQRYW
+1710 
-1721 ISKTN
+1721 
-1726 DLLPATFYTF
+1726 
-1736 GADGKMT
+1736 
-1743 DAPIPTPDPD
+1743 
-1753 PVDPAKNGIV
+1753 
-1763 SEDGELYYY
+1763 LYYY
-1772 VDGVKTYAGLIKI
+1772 VDGVLTGVGLIRLN
-1785 DGDYYYVNS
+1785 GDYYYVKTSNCEVVHGRS
-1794 SCKVIT
+1794 YWVTDT
-1800 NQRYW
+1800 NG
-1805 ISKTNDLLPATF
+1805 LLPAGS
-1817 YTFGADGKMVK
+1817 YTFGTDGKMINPPVVDPTPDPDPEPEPTPDPDPTPDVKNGIVAENGSLYYYEDGVLTGAGLIRLNGDYYYVKTSNCEVVHGRSYWVTDTNGLLPAGSYTFGTDGKMINPPVVDPTPDPDPEPEPTPDPDPTPDVKNGIVAENGSLYYYENGVLTGAGLIQLNGDYYYVKTSNCEVVHGRSYWITVTNGLLPTGQYMFADNGKLIR